1 MSVIRRTKISIQ
13 YLDLLLPK
21 DIFLKAILYYSTLE
35 HRFMQCG
42 TSKSEKTLIT
52 PWWLVKEL
60 Y

>member
-1 MSVIRRTKISIQ
+1 MSVIRRTKI
-13 YLDLLLPK
+13 YTVPRPATAK
-21 DIFLKAILYYSTLE
+21 DIFLKVILLYYNTLE

-42 TSKSEKTLIT
+42 TSKSEKTLLT